1 MFCLQSVE
9 FASLV
14 GKLLFKR
21 RKRRLCQ
28 RAPPQPGDGGA
39 NGQRSECNQDFSHA
53 TNRFLCQFPA
63 RYSATVDSSVGASR
77 TGGRFSLRRISRS
90 QTRVTRPLKSAKG

>member
-28 RAPPQPGDGGA
+28 RAPPQPSDGGA
-39 NGQRSECNQDFSHA
+39 NGQRSDCNQDFSHA
-53 TNRFLCQFPA
+53 TNPFLLPITGKIATPDYQITKVSQA
-63 RYSATVDSSVGASR
+63 RRRQAVPHPGPSPGR
-77 TGGRFSLRRISRS
+77 RGG
-90 QTRVTRPLKSAKG
+90 